1 MKGYLPARLLRGQV
15 VVGCMFFHHRMK
27 LLDKI
32 GREFS
37 GYNILESG
45 KRLVDRKP
53 LQCSLY
59 VTDRCNLDCAYC
71 TEYDNSRPHPSQDDL
86 KKWIRKIRDL
96 GTMRIALVG
105 GEPLVHPNIVEI
117 VRYCREL
124 GFATSLTTN
133 GFLLTPK
140 LVTELEDAGLQV
152 MQISVDRMT
161 PSPITKKSFKTILP
175 KLDYFR
181 NSRIS
186 LHITGVICAD
196 TLPESRA
203 VLETGL
209 SRGIPTEVRLVHADP
224 LNRFRVDRGPRE
236 ELERFIDSMIE
247 RKRRGEKIHTSEA
260 ILKYQRSLLRGER
273 VEWTCMAGYKLFFVS
288 AQGKFWICS
297 MVHTDKHIMD
307 VTLDDL
313 YANYRKK
320 SCQEGCG
327 VYCAVS
333 ASLLVEKPIAV
344 LGKEIVARAKRLP
357 SILSRSSGSQINNSM
372 RARLTNP
379 NGAHKMNGSTEGGP
393 SADEGVTLRENA

>member
-1 MKGYLPARLLRGQV
+1 
-15 VVGCMFFHHRMK
+15 MK

-32 GREFS
+32 GRDFS

-45 KRLVDRKP
+45 KRLLDRKP

-71 TEYDNSRPHPSQDDL
+71 TEYDNSRPHPNLDDL
-86 KKWIRKIRDL
+86 KKWIRKIREL

-105 GEPLVHPNIVEI
+105 GEPLVHPNIVEL

-133 GFLLTPK
+133 GFLLTRK
-140 LVTELEDAGLQV
+140 LLAELEDAGLQV

-181 NSRIS
+181 DSKIS

-196 TLPESRA
+196 TLPESQA

-209 SRGIPTEVRLVHADP
+209 SRGIPTEVRLVHADS
-224 LNRFRVDRGPRE
+224 LRRFRVDRGARE

-260 ILKYQRSLLRGER
+260 ILNYQRSLLRGEH
-273 VEWTCMAGYKLFFVS
+273 VEWSCVAGYKLFFVS

-327 VYCAVS
+327 VYCAVN
-333 ASLLVEKPIAV
+333 ASLLVEKPVAV
-344 LGKEIVARAKRLP
+344 LGKEIIARAKRLP
-357 SILSRSSGSQINNSM
+357 SIWSRSSGSQISNLT
-372 RARLTNP
+372 RTGVTNP
-379 NGAHKMNGSTEGGP
+379 NDAQKMNGSTEGGP
-393 SADEGVTLRENA
+393 SADEGVTLRESA

>member
-1 MKGYLPARLLRGQV
+1 
-15 VVGCMFFHHRMK
+15 MK

-37 GYNILESG
+37 GYNVLESG

-59 VTDRCNLDCAYC
+59 ITDRCNLDCAYC
-71 TEYDNSRPHPSQDDL
+71 TEYDNSRPHPSLDDL
-86 KKWIRKIRDL
+86 KKWIRKIREL

-105 GEPLVHPNIVEI
+105 GEPLTHPNVVEI
-117 VRYCREL
+117 VRFCREL

-133 GFLLTPK
+133 GFLLTRK
-140 LVTELEDAGLQV
+140 LLAELEDAGLQV

-161 PSPITKKSFKTILP
+161 PSPITKKSFKTVLP

-181 NSRIS
+181 DSKIS

-196 TLPESRA
+196 TLPESEA

-224 LNRFRVDRGPRE
+224 LHRFRVDRGRRE
-236 ELERFIDSMIE
+236 ELERFIDSMVE

-260 ILKYQRSLLRGER
+260 ILNYQRSLLRGEH
-273 VEWTCMAGYKLFFVS
+273 VEWTCVAGYKLFFVS
-288 AQGKFWICS
+288 AQGKFWLCS
-297 MVHTDKHIMD
+297 MVHTNKHIMD
-307 VTLDDL
+307 ITLDDL

-320 SCQEGCG
+320 SCQKGCG

-344 LGKEIVARAKRLP
+344 LGKEIIARAKRVP
-357 SILSRSSGSQINNSM
+357 SILSASSGSRTDNLSSLS
-372 RARLTNP
+372 ATEP
-379 NGAHKMNGSTEGGP
+379 NGTHKMNGSTQSGP
-393 SADEGVTLRENA
+393 SADDGVALGESA

>member
-1 MKGYLPARLLRGQV
+1 MNLLRE
-15 VVGCMFFHHRMK
+15 
-27 LLDKI
+27 I
-32 GREFS
+32 GREFG
-37 GYNILESG
+37 GYNILESA

-59 VTDRCNLDCAYC
+59 LTDRCNLDCSYC
-71 TEYDNSRPHPSQDDL
+71 TEYDNSKPHPKLEDL
-86 KKWIRKIRDL
+86 KLWIRKIRDL

-105 GEPLVHPNIVEI
+105 GEPLMHPDVVEI

-133 GFLLTPK
+133 GFLLTRK
-140 LVTELEDAGLQV
+140 LLQELEKAGLQV

-175 KLDYFR
+175 KLDYFKESKVR
-181 NSRIS
+181 

-196 TLPESRA
+196 TLPESKA

-224 LNRFRVDRGPRE
+224 LNRFRVERGSKE
-236 ELERFIDSMIE
+236 ELLDFIDSMIE
-247 RKRRGEKIHTSEA
+247 RKRRGEKIHTNEA
-260 ILKYQRSLLRGER
+260 ILNYQRSLLLNEP
-273 VEWTCMAGYKLFFVS
+273 VDWTCTAGYKLFFVS

-320 SCQEGCG
+320 ECQNGCG

-333 ASLLVEKPIAV
+333 TSLIVEQPAKVITNEV
-344 LGKEIVARAKRLP
+344 ISRAKRLP
-357 SILSRSSGSQINNSM
+357 ALM
-372 RARLTNP
+372 RHHSPEPVLAN
-379 NGAHKMNGSTEGGP
+379 E
-393 SADEGVTLRENA
+393 

>member
-1 MKGYLPARLLRGQV
+1 
-15 VVGCMFFHHRMK
+15 
-27 LLDKI
+27 
-32 GREFS
+32 
-37 GYNILESG
+37 LESA
-45 KRLVDRKP
+45 KRLADRKP

-71 TEYDNSRPHPSQDDL
+71 TEYDNSRPHPSLDDL
-86 KKWIRKIRDL
+86 KKWLRKIREL

-105 GEPLVHPNIVEI
+105 GEPLMHPNIVEL

-133 GFLLTPK
+133 GFLLTRE
-140 LVTELEDAGLQV
+140 LVQQLEDAGLQV

-161 PSPITKKSFKTILP
+161 PSPITKKSFKTVLP

-181 NSRIS
+181 DSKIS

-196 TLPESRA
+196 TLPESQA

-224 LNRFRVDRGPRE
+224 LHRFRVDRGRRE
-236 ELERFIDSMIE
+236 ELEAFIDSMIE

-260 ILKYQRSLLRGER
+260 ILNYQRSLLRGER
-273 VEWTCMAGYKLFFVS
+273 VEWTCVAGYKLFFVS

-320 SCQEGCG
+320 SCQ
-327 VYCAVS
+327 
-333 ASLLVEKPIAV
+333 
-344 LGKEIVARAKRLP
+344 
-357 SILSRSSGSQINNSM
+357 
-372 RARLTNP
+372 
-379 NGAHKMNGSTEGGP
+379 
-393 SADEGVTLRENA
+393 